1 MKGYVVN
8 DRYFQDIEYITH
20 ILRDYKKAG
29 GQLPTSDSMLE
40 FLRAYQNGFK
50 IWDDYDHHTLCYP
63 KDKNLFMLLNI
74 KSVLIWFIKPCM
86 QIKEISMKE
95 FMNNI
100 IKVFGFSDGGLSF
113 LIYSLYLKIFKKL
126 PYSIEM
132 AIKPEFK
139 ERYIRIE
146 STCLLLYFI
155 LVMSFVLF
163 LTISNF
169 HRIIIVGIHIVLIFI
184 VFCIQIY
191 LKKDLYK

>member
-1 MKGYVVN
+1 
-8 DRYFQDIEYITH
+8 
-20 ILRDYKKAG
+20 
-29 GQLPTSDSMLE
+29 
-40 FLRAYQNGFK
+40 
-50 IWDDYDHHTLCYP
+50 
-63 KDKNLFMLLNI
+63 
-74 KSVLIWFIKPCM
+74 
-86 QIKEISMKE
+86 MKE

-184 VFCIQIY
+184 IFCIQIY